1 MQEGHKGLQENVV
14 RLLVQQA
21 LDALVYIHAERVIHR
36 DVKPANMILTKLDQF
51 PPHLLLADF
60 GIATVFQ
67 PDSSTASSWP
77 GSRRKDLDDGRHT

>member
-1 MQEGHKGLQENVV
+1 M

-36 DVKPANMILTKLDQF
+36 DVKPANMVLTKLDQF

-60 GIATVFQ
+60 GIAT
-67 PDSSTASSWP
+67 AA
-77 GSRRKDLDDGRHT
+77 